1 MIGKSLMRQYYR
13 EKQEFY
19 SNLNMKDI
27 TVADYMHAKR
37 LCKDFEIRNL
47 VECHG
52 LYLKSDTLLL
62 VDVFKNSR
70 KLCLKIKNLDPVKF
84 LLAPGLA
91 WQAALKKTNKMRI
104 IN

>member
-1 MIGKSLMRQYYR
+1 MRQYYR

-19 SNLNMKDI
+19 SNLNLKDT
-27 TVADYMHAKR
+27 TVADYMHVKR
-37 LCKDFEIRNL
+37 LCKDFEIRSL
-47 VECHG
+47 VECHD

-91 WQAALKKTNKMRI
+91 WQVALKKTNKMRI